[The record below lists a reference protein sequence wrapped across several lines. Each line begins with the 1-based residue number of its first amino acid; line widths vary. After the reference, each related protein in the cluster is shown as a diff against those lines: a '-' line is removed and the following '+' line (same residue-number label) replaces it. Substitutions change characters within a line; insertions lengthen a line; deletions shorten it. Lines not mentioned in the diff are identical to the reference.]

1 MSQEAVLK
9 SRKILLNQY
18 YGVLSTHSVDC
29 EGYPFG
35 SILPFCPD
43 FNNRPIILI
52 SRLAQHTKN
61 IEKDPRV
68 SLLID
73 DADQLQYADVQ
84 TCSRLTVMANA
95 ERLTDA
101 EVIAR
106 CHRYLPDAHDY
117 TTQLDFD
124 FYRLN
129 PVKVRFIGGFG
140 QIHWVEPAHLFTAN
154 PFDSEAEASVVEHM
168 NEDHG
173 AALLRYCEQENI
185 IVPESLGVVMTGVDS
200 YGFHL
205 RIGHRLCW
213 FEFDKPVQ
221 SLDQVRAALI
231 RRLHA

>member
-1 MSQEAVLK
+1 MSEEAVLK
-9 SRKILLNQY
+9 ARKILLNQY
-18 YGVLSTHSVDC
+18 YGVLSTQSVDC

-35 SILPFCPD
+35 SILPFCLD
-43 FNNRPIILI
+43 FHNKPIILI

-61 IEKDPRV
+61 IEVEPRI
-68 SLLID
+68 SLLLS

-95 ERLTDA
+95 ERLSDKA
-101 EVIAR
+101 VISR
-106 CHRYLPDAHDY
+106 CYRYLPDAHDY
-117 TTQLDFD
+117 VTKLDFD

-140 QIHWVEPAHLFTAN
+140 EIHWVDPASLFTVN
-154 PFDSEAEASVVEHM
+154 PFDSEAEASVVAHM
-168 NEDHG
+168 NEDHPD
-173 AALLRYCEQENI
+173 ALLRYCEQENI
-185 IVPESLGVVMTGVDS
+185 VVPEELGVEMTGVDAF
-200 YGFHL
+200 GFHL

-231 RRLHA
+231 RRLHP